1 MVDLKLIHVAWSL
14 AGTKARRACEEF
26 LLDVFGAETAHEI
39 LMSPERVGTGTAREE
54 SLLVVGNTML
64 IPIAAMENATGA
76 DETIAKMLE
85 FHARSGMWIGIAVR
99 VENLAEAD
107 RWCTSLGFAC
117 KYQPGMQDIYFVLD
131 RNATLGM
138 RIEFLGIDLPN
149 DPRVRADWDATWWR
163 DHHPLGIEGL
173 QSVGVSVESLDQAR
187 DLFAGKFGFREIGR
201 RRLEDEPADCAS
213 FLIGDCIA
221 EAMCATKPDSV
232 LAQHARDIQGL
243 YCITFKV
250 KSLKAA
256 ADYLRGKGLRLVGD
270 PKHRFMIDPDQAFS
284 RRIYFSEERIPGDPR
299 VDFGSL
305 AGRG

>member
-1 MVDLKLIHVAWSL
+1 MVDLKLIHVAWALS
-14 AGTKARRACEEF
+14 GSKARRACDEF
-26 LLDVFGAETAHEI
+26 LLDVFGAQTGYEI

-64 IPIAAMENATGA
+64 IPIAPMENAAGS

-85 FHARSGMWIGIAVR
+85 FHARYGMWIGIAVR
-99 VENLAEAD
+99 VDDLAAAD
-107 RWCTSLGFAC
+107 RWCRSLGFEC

-149 DPRVRADWDATWWR
+149 DPRIPPDWDATWWR

-173 QSVGVSVESLDQAR
+173 QSVGVSVESLDKASET
-187 DLFAGKFGFREIGR
+187 FAGKFGFREIGC

-213 FLIGDCIA
+213 FLIGDCIV
-221 EAMCATKPDSV
+221 EAMCSTRPDTD
-232 LAQHARDIQGL
+232 LARHARDIQGV
-243 YCITFKV
+243 YCVTFKV

-256 ADYLRGKGLRLVGD
+256 ADYLNGKGLRLLGD
-270 PKHRFMIDPDQAFS
+270 LNHRFMIDPDQAFS
-284 RRIYFSEERIPGDPR
+284 RRIYFSGERVPGDPR
-299 VDFGSL
+299 ADFGSL
-305 AGRG
+305 RVGR